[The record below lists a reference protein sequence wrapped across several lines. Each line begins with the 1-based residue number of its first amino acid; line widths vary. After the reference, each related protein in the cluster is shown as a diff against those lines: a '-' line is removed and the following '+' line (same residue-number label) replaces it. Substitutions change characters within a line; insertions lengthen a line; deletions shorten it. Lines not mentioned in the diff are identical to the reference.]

1 MDDSTHKNPNQPYAT
16 AKTKQEAQE
25 WLEKAQKIAPRD
37 KDVAALR
44 GKMEQD
50 AGKRDHAQ
58 RHFEPLN
65 KEGDSYAMVAL
76 GNL

>member
-1 MDDSTHKNPNQPYAT
+1 MTHRDR
-16 AKTKQEAQE
+16 
-25 WLEKAQKIAPRD
+25 LDKAQRIAPGD

-50 AGKRDHAQ
+50 AGKRDLAQ
-58 RHFEPLN
+58 KHFEPLN
-65 KEGDSYAMVAL
+65 KEGDTYAMVAL